1 MVEYRAILSIN
12 NSISDI
18 VYFENLFEP
27 EVVSGDTSVTP
38 EVEIDEEEIK
48 EIIEDALTGET
59 NIDISTN

>member
-12 NSISDI
+12 NLISDI

-27 EVVSGDTSVTP
+27 EVISGDTSVTP

>member
-12 NSISDI
+12 NLISDI